1 MGRVTGPFQ
10 ELSMSV
16 SAEQALESQIQA
28 KGLTTAPRVT
38 PAAIDAMIKTT
49 ELIKIEPSI
58 MLCVLTLHNG
68 LTVVGK
74 NLGSISP
81 ENYDEELAKQ
91 LAMRDAR
98 DQLWPLAGFMLAEDI
113 HRGNRPLTQEQRELP
128 DHVQRVITEMYQVAA
143 RLMGL
148 SEFLVKLDAG
158 VLDWMDLS
166 IEEIAD
172 LREQHGLMKDYVAVL
187 QRRLSRAGV

>member
-1 MGRVTGPFQ
+1 MSVPAEQ
-10 ELSMSV
+10 ELE
-16 SAEQALESQIQA
+16 AAIQA
-28 KGLTTAPRVT
+28 KGLTNAPRVT
-38 PAAIDAMIKTT
+38 PAALEAMIKTK

-58 MLCVLTLHNG
+58 LLCVLTLHNG

-74 NLGSISP
+74 NLGSVCP
-81 ENYDEELAKQ
+81 ENYDEELGKT

-128 DHVQRVITEMYQVAA
+128 DHVQRVITEMYQVGS

-148 SEFLVKLDAG
+148 SEFLAKFDAG
-158 VLDWMDLS
+158 VLGALELS
-166 IEEIAD
+166 DDEVAD
-172 LREQHGLMKDYVAVL
+172 LREQHGLMSSYVEVL
-187 QRRLSRAGV
+187 QRRLERAGV

>member
-1 MGRVTGPFQ
+1 MSVPAEQ
-10 ELSMSV
+10 ELE
-16 SAEQALESQIQA
+16 AAIQA
-28 KGLTTAPRVT
+28 KGLTNAPRVT
-38 PAAIDAMIKTT
+38 PAALEAMIKTK

-58 MLCVLTLHNG
+58 LLCVLTLHNG

-74 NLGSISP
+74 NLGSVCP
-81 ENYDEELAKQ
+81 ENYDEELGKT

-128 DHVQRVITEMYQVAA
+128 DHVQRVITEMYQVGS

-148 SEFLVKLDAG
+148 SEFLAKFDAG
-158 VLDWMDLS
+158 VLGALGLS
-166 IEEIAD
+166 DDEVAD
-172 LREQHGLMKDYVAVL
+172 LREQHGLMSSYVEVL
-187 QRRLSRAGV
+187 QRRLERAGV

>member
-1 MGRVTGPFQ
+1 
-10 ELSMSV
+10 MSTP
-16 SAEQALESQIQA
+16 AEQALEAQIQA
-28 KGLTTAPRVT
+28 KGLTSVPRVT
-38 PAAIDAMIKTT
+38 PAALDAMIKTT

-58 MLCVLTLHNG
+58 LLCVLTLHNG

-74 NLGSISP
+74 NLGSVCP
-81 ENYDEELAKQ
+81 ENYDEDLGKQ

-128 DHVQRVITEMYQVAA
+128 DHVQRVLTEMYQVAA

-148 SEFLVKLDAG
+148 TEFLVKYDAEQLG
-158 VLDWMDLS
+158 DFELS
-166 IEEIAD
+166 ADEVAD
-172 LREQHGLMKDYVAVL
+172 LREQHGLMKNYVAVL
-187 QRRLSRAGV
+187 QRRLSRAGA

>member
-1 MGRVTGPFQ
+1 
-10 ELSMSV
+10 MSV
-16 SAEQALESQIQA
+16 SAEQALESEIQA
-28 KGLTTAPRVT
+28 KGLTNAPRVT
-38 PAAIDAMIKTT
+38 PAALDAMIKTT

-58 MLCVLTLHNG
+58 LLCVLTLHNG

-74 NLGSISP
+74 NLGSVCP
-81 ENYDEELAKQ
+81 ENYDEELGKK
-91 LAMRDAR
+91 LAFKDAR

-148 SEFLVKLDAG
+148 TEFLAKLDAG
-158 VLDWMDLS
+158 VLVGLNMAED
-166 IEEIAD
+166 EISD
-172 LREQHGLMKDYVAVL
+172 LRKQHGLMSGYVEVL
-187 QRRLSRAGV
+187 QQRLSRAGV